1 MSSVRVLH
9 IDDEADI
16 REVVAMSLGLDPELA
31 VRSCASGGA
40 GLVDAAKHRPDL
52 ILLDVMMPV
61 MDGPTTLAHLRDEPQ
76 TADIPVVF
84 MTARAQAR
92 ELEHFA
98 SLGAAGVIPKPFD
111 PMTLAAA
118 VRSHLRPPEDGLG
131 AVRDVF
137 LRRVGD
143 DADALAQCWSAY
155 AKAPGSAALL
165 TRIRDIAH
173 GLAGAGG
180 IFGFP
185 AISGAA
191 STLEDGIVVAQNGH
205 DATPDIER
213 AVKCLLTCLDVH
225 RSKEIGRALGKLDS

>member
-1 MSSVRVLH
+1 
-9 IDDEADI
+9 
-16 REVVAMSLGLDPELA
+16 
-31 VRSCASGGA
+31 
-40 GLVDAAKHRPDL
+40 VDAAKHRPDL

-61 MDGPTTLAHLRDEPQ
+61 MDGPTTLAHLRDEPE

-92 ELEHFA
+92 ELEHFK

-118 VRSHLRPPEDGLG
+118 VRRHLRPPEDGLA

-143 DADALAQCWSAY
+143 DADALVQCSLRY
-155 AKAPGSAALL
+155 AKAPDTAML

-185 AISGAA
+185 AISSAA
-191 STLEDGIVVAQNGH
+191 AALEEAILMAFH
-205 DATPDIER
+205 DPSSSPDIER
-213 AVKCLLTCLDVH
+213 PLERLLTCLDTH
-225 RSKEIGRALGKLDS
+225 RKEIGLVPRKLDA